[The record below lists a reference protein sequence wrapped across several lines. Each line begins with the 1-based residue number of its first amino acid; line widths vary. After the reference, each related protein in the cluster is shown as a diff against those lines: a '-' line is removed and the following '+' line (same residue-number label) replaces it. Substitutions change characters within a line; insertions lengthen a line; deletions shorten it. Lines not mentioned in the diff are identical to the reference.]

1 MRSRKWCII
10 YLMRDKKEQS
20 MTTITLQTTPQ
31 QDKLITQFLEE
42 HQELKQ
48 QVLNFILERLEDEE
62 DSKLADQA
70 YAAYQQD
77 PETYSLSE
85 MRKRHGL

>member
-1 MRSRKWCII
+1 
-10 YLMRDKKEQS
+10 

-85 MRKRHGL
+85 MRKRYGL

>member
-1 MRSRKWCII
+1 
-10 YLMRDKKEQS
+10 

-70 YAAYQQD
+70 YSAYQED
-77 PETYSLSE
+77 TETYSLSE

>member
-1 MRSRKWCII
+1 
-10 YLMRDKKEQS
+10 

-70 YAAYQQD
+70 YTAYQQD